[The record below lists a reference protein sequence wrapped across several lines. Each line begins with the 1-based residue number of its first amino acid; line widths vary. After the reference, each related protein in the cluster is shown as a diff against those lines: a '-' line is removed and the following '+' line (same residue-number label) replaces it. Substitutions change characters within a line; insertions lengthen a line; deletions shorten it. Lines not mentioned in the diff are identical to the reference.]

1 MSASEK
7 LKELDGAATKG
18 PWGVYEDVEMSG
30 GEPYPFH
37 RLTNDKGWLMSLD
50 ASDLRKPDAHLM
62 AALRSALP
70 QIVALV
76 EAAEE
81 LVTYAYGG
89 WQQGMERPRIS
100 QLNIPLIAL
109 REQLEKNDGSQ

>member
-1 MSASEK
+1 MSASER
-7 LKELDGAATKG
+7 LAALDAAATPG

-70 QIVALV
+70 EIVAV
-76 EAAEE
+76 VKAAEE
-81 LVTYAYGG
+81 AGPEPALIRPLRAALAALDEKLVET
-89 WQQGMERPRIS
+89 RS
-100 QLNIPLIAL
+100 
-109 REQLEKNDGSQ
+109 NDA